1 MTAAKSTTAK
11 ASTKAKEDVEAQAKK
26 DAEAQAKKDAEAQAK
41 AEAEEPIPALW
52 IRSAAGSV
60 RCCGHRFHPEPY
72 GIALSALTDEEVD
85 ILKSD
90 TRLVVED
97 VLGE

>member
-1 MTAAKSTTAK
+1 MT
-11 ASTKAKEDVEAQAKK
+11 
-26 DAEAQAKKDAEAQAK
+26 QAK
-41 AEAEEPIPALW
+41 ATPKKATPKADPKQPASTPPETGATEDPIPALL

-85 ILKSD
+85 ILQND
-90 TRLVVED
+90 PRLVVEE
-97 VLGE
+97 VLGQ

>member
-11 ASTKAKEDVEAQAKK
+11 ASTKAKEDV
-26 DAEAQAKKDAEAQAK
+26 EAQAKKDAEAQAK